1 MFICNSGCMHYNT
14 QYRNPLF
21 ICSSELWVRLNDER
35 LDVVVG
41 LRVQLF
47 VEQWLSLEDVEQLFN
62 AKLVIGVCIVKNL
75 DLVVFDLM
83 VKIFSFVFLAS

>member
-1 MFICNSGCMHYNT
+1 M
-14 QYRNPLF
+14 
-21 ICSSELWVRLNDER
+21 
-35 LDVVVG
+35 
-41 LRVQLF
+41 
-47 VEQWLSLEDVEQLFN
+47 SLEDVEQLFN